1 MCVYTYIYMCMC
13 YYPLECHASPRHPT
27 HHRRLPCESR
37 GTASPGVHFFVGYR
51 HTHMIYFGTLL
62 IAGFANICVTRI
74 PISLIKSWWLDR
86 VRGGVP
92 HVVHK
97 ACPASNT
104 KSHTRHTCNNLE
116 WPGLL
121 PVAFFSWYAV
131 AGIFSCK
138 VFPSKCALISF
149 IIFSAAFHVT
159 SWLMTSNTRSFASDA
174 MSTPSSASFSSTAS
188 SCVVPPVCT
197 SGGTMCIFLSTRL
210 PRGTPCCS
218 LCLYRVLALN
228 LITLGSEL
236 MHLLQPQG
244 ATSLPNPMFCGPQL
258 PFLKC
263 GHTTPGQEPNG
274 GCLFSESS
282 GR

>member
-1 MCVYTYIYMCMC
+1 
-13 YYPLECHASPRHPT
+13 
-27 HHRRLPCESR
+27 
-37 GTASPGVHFFVGYR
+37 
-51 HTHMIYFGTLL
+51 MIYFGTLL

-116 WPGLL
+116 LPGLQ

-244 ATSLPNPMFCGPQL
+244 ATSLPNPMFCGHKYPSYNVVLQPQVRNPTEGVYL
-258 PFLKC
+258 VNHLGGEYFKTQVAWQPPMSTKKKHD
-263 GHTTPGQEPNG
+263 GTP
-274 GCLFSESS
+274 LFSSRRDVLHFALCLWNNS
-282 GR
+282 TLFARRHYFT